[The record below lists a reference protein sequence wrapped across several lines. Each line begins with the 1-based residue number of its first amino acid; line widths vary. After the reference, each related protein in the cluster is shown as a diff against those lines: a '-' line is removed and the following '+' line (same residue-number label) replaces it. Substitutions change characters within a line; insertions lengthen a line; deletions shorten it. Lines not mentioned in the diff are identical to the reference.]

1 MDKQIIK
8 VMEALNNDKLIVKCD
23 NTKDALRN
31 IAKRINFQFDENW
44 NTRTFGSK
52 IITLLGGKVDGF
64 VIKDEYIVLKHKSGR
79 ISVFKVNPNCNNYHP
94 FIGALSYKSLNI
106 IEVMLCIDEKLT
118 REEELIESNNAKGDI
133 SSYSADRWVIHN
145 IFKNSKSPKSSE
157 SPKKPE
163 TALNYHD
170 ILLQLRVI
178 DAMYTT
184 NMSRR
189 YYGIEELASTIFEFE
204 SYEKLSERLHSY
216 LEAISKN
223 DPNAVKD
230 KRIEDLFN
238 KSYGIHKN
246 CSKAGVATSLVS
258 KYSYFA
264 LMMCS
269 DTYPNGFPI
278 YDSLAKTMLP
288 VVCKYLDEK
297 CAWKGSG
304 QNLDIDTFLKQ
315 VTALKDCL
323 CISSNMFNR
332 QLYDILDAYL
342 WTMGKINGGN
352 FSLIMSRKDYET
364 FIKNL
369 GLNSD
374 IQQNDNEN
382 TEFNETVLDRCK
394 AKISKGESPFKGCD
408 EEDFFDTLLEHLE
421 EITPAKH

>member
-1 MDKQIIK
+1 
-8 VMEALNNDKLIVKCD
+8 MEALNNDKLIVKCD
-23 NTKDALRN
+23 NTKDALRD
-31 IAKRINFQFDENW
+31 IAKKINFQYDENW

-52 IITLLGGKVDGF
+52 IITLLGGKEDGF
-64 VIKDEYIVLKHKSGR
+64 VIKDEYIVFKHQSGG
-79 ISVFKVNPNCNNYHP
+79 ISVFEVNPNSDNFH
-94 FIGALSYKSLNI
+94 SLMDNHYRRLKI
-106 IEVMLCIDEKLT
+106 IDVMLCIDKKLT
-118 REEELIESNNAKGDI
+118 REEELIESNNAKCDI

-145 IFKNSKSPKSSE
+145 IFKNSK
-157 SPKKPE
+157 

-178 DAMYTT
+178 DAMYST

-189 YYGIEELASTIFEFE
+189 YYGIEELASTILEFE
-204 SYEKLSERLHSY
+204 SYEKLAKELHSY
-216 LEAISKN
+216 LEDISKN
-223 DPNAVKD
+223 DLNAVKD
-230 KRIEDLFN
+230 KRIENLFN
-238 KSYGIHKN
+238 KSYGIHK
-246 CSKAGVATSLVS
+246 KLKQAGIATSLVS

-264 LMMCS
+264 LMMHS
-269 DTYPNGFPI
+269 REYHNGFPI

-288 VVCKYLDEK
+288 VVCKYLDVK
-297 CAWKGSG
+297 CAWKGNG

-315 VTALKDCL
+315 VTALKDSL
-323 CISSNMFNR
+323 CISSKMFNR

-382 TEFNETVLDRCK
+382 TEINETVLTKCK
-394 AKISKGESPFKGCD
+394 KIKDPFKGCD
-408 EEDFFDTLLEHLE
+408 EKDFFDTLLEHLE

>member
-1 MDKQIIK
+1 
-8 VMEALNNDKLIVKCD
+8 MEACNNDKLIVKCG
-23 NTKDALRN
+23 NTKQALRE
-31 IAKRINFQFDENW
+31 IAAKINFPFDENW

-52 IITLLGGKVDGF
+52 IITLLGGKEGGF
-64 VIKDEYIVLKHKSGR
+64 VIKDEYIVLKHQSGR
-79 ISVFKVNPNCNNYHP
+79 ISVFRVNPNCNNYHP
-94 FIGALSYKSLNI
+94 FISSLSYKRLKI

-118 REEELIESNNAKGDI
+118 REEELIESNKVKGDI

-145 IFKNSKSPKSSE
+145 IFKNSETPKNS
-157 SPKKPE
+157 E

-178 DAMYTT
+178 DAMYST

-189 YYGIEELASTIFEFE
+189 YYGIEELTSTISDFK
-204 SYEKLSERLHSY
+204 SYEILSEKLHSY

-223 DPNAVKD
+223 DSNAVKD

-246 CSKAGVATSLVS
+246 CSTAGVATSLVS

-264 LMMCS
+264 LMMYA
-269 DTYPNGFPI
+269 DKYPNGFPI

-342 WTMGKINGGN
+342 WSMGKINGGN

-369 GLNSD
+369 GLDVDN
-374 IQQNDNEN
+374 QQNDSNDIEQ
-382 TEFNETVLDRCK
+382 FNKTVLERCR
-394 AKISKGESPFKGCD
+394 KIKDPFKECE

-421 EITPAKH
+421 EITTAKQ

>member
-1 MDKQIIK
+1 
-8 VMEALNNDKLIVKCD
+8 MEAHNNDKLIVKCG
-23 NTKDALRN
+23 NTKDALRD
-31 IAKRINFQFDENW
+31 IAKKINFQYNENW

-52 IITLLGGKVDGF
+52 IITLLGGKEDGF
-64 VIKDEYIVLKHKSGR
+64 AIKDEYIVLKHKSGR

-94 FIGALSYKSLNI
+94 FINALSYESLNI
-106 IEVMLCIDEKLT
+106 IEVMLCIDEKLK
-118 REEELIESNNAKGDI
+118 REDELIESNNAKGDI

-145 IFKNSKSPKSSE
+145 IFKNSK
-157 SPKKPE
+157 

-178 DAMYTT
+178 DAMYST

-189 YYGIEELASTIFEFE
+189 YYGIEELASTILEFE
-204 SYEKLSERLHSY
+204 SYEKLARELHSY
-216 LEAISKN
+216 LENISKN
-223 DPNAVKD
+223 DLNAVKD
-230 KRIEDLFN
+230 KRIENLFN
-238 KSYGIHKN
+238 KSYGIHK
-246 CSKAGVATSLVS
+246 KLKQAGIATSLVS

-264 LMMCS
+264 LMMHS
-269 DTYPNGFPI
+269 REYHNGFPI

-288 VVCKYLDEK
+288 VVCKYLDVK
-297 CAWKGSG
+297 CAWKGNG

-315 VTALKDCL
+315 VTALKDSL
-323 CISSNMFNR
+323 CISSKMFNR

-382 TEFNETVLDRCK
+382 TEINETVLTKCK
-394 AKISKGESPFKGCD
+394 KIKDPFKGCD

-421 EITPAKH
+421 EITTAKQ

>member
-1 MDKQIIK
+1 
-8 VMEALNNDKLIVKCD
+8 MEALNNDKLIVKCG
-23 NTKDALRN
+23 NTKDALRD
-31 IAKRINFQFDENW
+31 IAKKINFQYDENW

-79 ISVFKVNPNCNNYHP
+79 ISVFKVNPNCNNYRP
-94 FIGALSYKSLNI
+94 FINAISYRSLNI

-118 REEELIESNNAKGDI
+118 REDELIESNKAKGDI

-145 IFKNSKSPKSSE
+145 IFENSK
-157 SPKKPE
+157 
-163 TALNYHD
+163 TALNYHN

-178 DAMYTT
+178 DAMYST

-189 YYGIEELASTIFEFE
+189 YYGIEELASTILEFE
-204 SYEKLSERLHSY
+204 RYEKLSEKLHLY
-216 LEAISKN
+216 LETISKN

-230 KRIEDLFN
+230 KKIEDLFN

-246 CSKAGVATSLVS
+246 CSTAGVATSLVS

-269 DTYPNGFPI
+269 DKYPNGFPI

-288 VVCKYLDEK
+288 KVCKYLGVK
-297 CAWKGSG
+297 CAWKGRG

-323 CISSNMFNR
+323 CISRNMFNR

-352 FSLIMSRKDYET
+352 FSLIMSRKGYEI

-369 GLNSD
+369 GLDVDN
-374 IQQNDNEN
+374 QQNDNDD
-382 TEFNETVLDRCK
+382 TEKFNKAVLDGCK
-394 AKISKGESPFKGCD
+394 IKISKGESPFKGCK
-408 EEDFFDTLLEHLE
+408 EDYFFDTLLEHLE

>member
-1 MDKQIIK
+1 
-8 VMEALNNDKLIVKCD
+8 MEAHNNDKLIVKCG
-23 NTKDALRN
+23 NTIQALRE
-31 IAKRINFQFDENW
+31 IAKRINFQYDENW

-52 IITLLGGKVDGF
+52 IIASLGGKEDGF
-64 VIKDEYIVLKHKSGR
+64 VIKDEYIVLKHQSGR
-79 ISVFKVNPNCNNYHP
+79 ISVFKVDPNCNNYHP
-94 FIGALSYKSLNI
+94 FIDVLSYERLNI
-106 IEVMLCIDEKLT
+106 IEVMLYIDEKLT
-118 REEELIESNNAKGDI
+118 REEDKLIKSNNTECSV

-145 IFKNSKSPKSSE
+145 IFKNSKTPKSLETPKSS
-157 SPKKPE
+157 E

-178 DAMYTT
+178 DAMYST

-189 YYGIEELASTIFEFE
+189 YYGIEELASTILKFK
-204 SYEKLSERLHSY
+204 SYEELAKELHLY
-216 LEAISKN
+216 LETISKN
-223 DPNAVKD
+223 DSNAVKD
-230 KRIEDLFN
+230 EKIEDLFN

-246 CSKAGVATSLVS
+246 CSTAGVATSLVS

-269 DTYPNGFPI
+269 NEYPNGFPI

-288 VVCKYLDEK
+288 VVCKYLDMD
-297 CAWKGSG
+297 CLWKGNG

-323 CISSNMFNR
+323 CISSDMFNR

-352 FSLIMSRKDYET
+352 FSLIMSRKDYEI

-369 GLNSD
+369 GLDVDN
-374 IQQNDNEN
+374 QQNDNNDIEQ
-382 TEFNETVLDRCK
+382 FNKTVLERCR
-394 AKISKGESPFKGCD
+394 KIKDTFKGCA

-421 EITPAKH
+421 EITTAKQ

>member
-1 MDKQIIK
+1 MDKQIFK
-8 VMEALNNDKLIVKCD
+8 VMEARNNDKLIAKCD

-31 IAKRINFQFDENW
+31 IAKRINFQYDENW

-52 IITLLGGKVDGF
+52 IITLLGGKEDGF
-64 VIKDEYIVLKHKSGR
+64 AIKDEYIVLKHKSGR
-79 ISVFKVNPNCNNYHP
+79 ISVFKVSTNCNNYHH
-94 FIGALSYKSLNI
+94 FIDALSYKSLNI

-145 IFKNSKSPKSSE
+145 IFKNS
-157 SPKKPE
+157 E

-178 DAMYTT
+178 DAMYST

-189 YYGIEELASTIFEFE
+189 YYGIEELASTISDFK
-204 SYEKLSERLHSY
+204 SYEELAKELHLY
-216 LEAISKN
+216 LETISKN
-223 DPNAVKD
+223 DPNAVKE

-238 KSYGIHKN
+238 KPYGIHKN
-246 CSKAGVATSLVS
+246 CSSAGVATSLAS

-264 LMMCS
+264 LMMCA
-269 DTYPNGFPI
+269 DKYPNGFPI

-288 VVCKYLDEK
+288 VVCKYLGVK
-297 CAWKGSG
+297 CAWKGNG

-323 CISSNMFNR
+323 CISSNIFNR

-352 FSLIMSRKDYET
+352 FSLIMSRKDYEI

-369 GLNSD
+369 GLDVDN
-374 IQQNDNEN
+374 QQNDNDD
-382 TEFNETVLDRCK
+382 TEKFNKAVLDGCK
-394 AKISKGESPFKGCD
+394 VKISNGESPFKGCD

-421 EITPAKH
+421 EITPAKQ

>member
-1 MDKQIIK
+1 
-8 VMEALNNDKLIVKCD
+8 METRNNDKLIAKCD

-31 IAKRINFQFDENW
+31 IAKRINFQYDENW

-52 IITLLGGKVDGF
+52 IITLLGGKEDGF
-64 VIKDEYIVLKHKSGR
+64 AIKDEYIVLKHKSGR

-94 FIGALSYKSLNI
+94 FINALSYESLNI
-106 IEVMLCIDEKLT
+106 IEVMLCIDEKLK
-118 REEELIESNNAKGDI
+118 REDELIELNKAKGDI

-145 IFKNSKSPKSSE
+145 IFKNSKTSKSSE
-157 SPKKPE
+157 SPKSSKTP
-163 TALNYHD
+163 LNYHD

-178 DAMYTT
+178 DAMYST

-189 YYGIEELASTIFEFE
+189 YYGIEELASTILEFN
-204 SYEKLSERLHSY
+204 SYKELAKELHSY

-223 DPNAVKD
+223 DSNAAKD

-246 CSKAGVATSLVS
+246 CSTAGVATSLAS

-264 LMMCS
+264 LMMC
-269 DTYPNGFPI
+269 DDKYPNGFPI

-288 VVCKYLDEK
+288 KVCEYLDMD
-297 CAWKGSG
+297 CLWKGNG

-315 VTALKDCL
+315 VTALKDSL
-323 CISSNMFNR
+323 CISRNMFNR

-369 GLNSD
+369 GLDVDN
-374 IQQNDNEN
+374 QQNDNNDIEQ
-382 TEFNETVLDRCK
+382 FNKTVLERCR
-394 AKISKGESPFKGCD
+394 KIKDPFKGCT
-408 EEDFFDTLLEHLE
+408 EEDFFDTLLEHLLE
-421 EITPAKH
+421 LNQND

>member
-1 MDKQIIK
+1 MDKQIFK
-8 VMEALNNDKLIVKCD
+8 VMEAHNNDKLIVKCG
-23 NTKDALRN
+23 NTKDALRD
-31 IAKRINFQFDENW
+31 IAKKINFQYNENW

-52 IITLLGGKVDGF
+52 IITLLGGKEDGF
-64 VIKDEYIVLKHKSGR
+64 AIKDEYIVLKHKSGR

-94 FIGALSYKSLNI
+94 FINALSYESLNI
-106 IEVMLCIDEKLT
+106 IEVMLCIDEKLK
-118 REEELIESNNAKGDI
+118 REDELIELNKVKGDI

-145 IFKNSKSPKSSE
+145 IFKNSKTPKSL
-157 SPKKPE
+157 E
-163 TALNYHD
+163 TVLNYHD

-178 DAMYTT
+178 DAMYST

-189 YYGIEELASTIFEFE
+189 YYGIEELASTILGFKG
-204 SYEKLSERLHSY
+204 YEELAKELHSY

-230 KRIEDLFN
+230 KKIENLFN

-246 CSKAGVATSLVS
+246 CSTAGVATSLVS

-269 DTYPNGFPI
+269 NEYPNGFPI

-288 VVCKYLDEK
+288 KVCEYLDMD
-297 CAWKGSG
+297 CLWKGNG
-304 QNLDIDTFLKQ
+304 QNLGIDTFLKQ
-315 VTALKDCL
+315 VAALKDCL
-323 CISSNMFNR
+323 CISSNMFSR

-382 TEFNETVLDRCK
+382 TEKFNETVLTKCK
-394 AKISKGESPFKGCD
+394 NAKDPFKGCT
-408 EEDFFDTLLEHLE
+408 EEDFFDTLLEQLLE
-421 EITPAKH
+421 LNQND

>member
-1 MDKQIIK
+1 
-8 VMEALNNDKLIVKCD
+8 MEARNNDKLIAKCD

-31 IAKRINFQFDENW
+31 IAKRINSQFDENW

-52 IITLLGGKVDGF
+52 IITLLGGKEDGF
-64 VIKDEYIVLKHKSGR
+64 AIKDEYIVLKHKSGR

-94 FIGALSYKSLNI
+94 FISSLSYKRLKI
-106 IEVMLCIDEKLT
+106 IEVMLCIDQKLT
-118 REEELIESNNAKGDI
+118 QEEKLIESNKVKDDI

-145 IFKNSKSPKSSE
+145 IFKNSKTPKSLETPKSSKT
-157 SPKKPE
+157 P
-163 TALNYHD
+163 LNYHD

-178 DAMYTT
+178 DAMYST

-189 YYGIEELASTIFEFE
+189 YYGIEELASTILKFK
-204 SYEKLSERLHSY
+204 SYEELAKELHLY
-216 LEAISKN
+216 LETISKN
-223 DPNAVKD
+223 DPNAVKE
-230 KRIEDLFN
+230 KRIEDMFN
-238 KSYGIHKN
+238 KPYGIHKN
-246 CSKAGVATSLVS
+246 CSSAGVATSLVS

-264 LMMCS
+264 LMMCA
-269 DTYPNGFPI
+269 DKYPNGFPI

-288 VVCKYLDEK
+288 IVCKYLGVR
-297 CAWKGSG
+297 CAWKGNG

-323 CISSNMFNR
+323 CISSNIFNR

-352 FSLIMSRKDYET
+352 FSLIMSRKDYEI

-369 GLNSD
+369 GLDVYN
-374 IQQNDNEN
+374 QQNDNDD
-382 TEFNETVLDRCK
+382 TEKFNKAVLDGCK
-394 AKISKGESPFKGCD
+394 VKISKGESLFKGCD

-421 EITPAKH
+421 EITPAKQ

>member
-1 MDKQIIK
+1 
-8 VMEALNNDKLIVKCD
+8 MEALNNDKLIVKCG
-23 NTKDALRN
+23 NTKDALRD
-31 IAKRINFQFDENW
+31 IAKKINFQYDENW

-52 IITLLGGKVDGF
+52 IIASLGGEVDGF
-64 VIKDEYIVLKHKSGR
+64 VIKDEYIVFKHQNGG
-79 ISVFKVNPNCNNYHP
+79 ISVFKVNPNSDNFH
-94 FIGALSYKSLNI
+94 SLMDKHYRRLKI
-106 IEVMLCIDEKLT
+106 IDVMLCIDKKLT
-118 REEELIESNNAKGDI
+118 REEDLIESKKANGDI

-145 IFKNSKSPKSSE
+145 IFKNTKTLKSS
-157 SPKKPE
+157 E

-178 DAMYTT
+178 DAMYST

-189 YYGIEELASTIFEFE
+189 YYGIEELASTILEFN
-204 SYEKLSERLHSY
+204 SYKELAKELHLY
-216 LEAISKN
+216 LENISKN
-223 DPNAVKD
+223 DPNAVKE

-246 CSKAGVATSLVS
+246 CSTAGVATSLAS

-269 DTYPNGFPI
+269 NEYPNGFPI

-288 VVCKYLDEK
+288 VVCKYLGVK
-297 CAWKGSG
+297 CAWKGNG

-323 CISSNMFNR
+323 CISSNIFNR

-352 FSLIMSRKDYET
+352 FSLIMSRKDYEI

-369 GLNSD
+369 GLDVDN
-374 IQQNDNEN
+374 QQNDSNDKEKIN
-382 TEFNETVLDRCK
+382 NTVLDGCK

-421 EITPAKH
+421 ELTTAKQ

>member
-1 MDKQIIK
+1 
-8 VMEALNNDKLIVKCD
+8 MEALNNDKLIVKCD
-23 NTKDALRN
+23 NTKDALRD
-31 IAKRINFQFDENW
+31 IAKKINFQYDENW

-52 IITLLGGKVDGF
+52 IITLLGGKEDGF
-64 VIKDEYIVLKHKSGR
+64 VIKDEYIVFKHQSGG
-79 ISVFKVNPNCNNYHP
+79 ISVFEVNPNSDNFH
-94 FIGALSYKSLNI
+94 SLMDNHYRRLKI
-106 IEVMLCIDEKLT
+106 IDVMLCIDKKLT

-145 IFKNSKSPKSSE
+145 IFKNSK
-157 SPKKPE
+157 

-178 DAMYTT
+178 DAMYST

-189 YYGIEELASTIFEFE
+189 YYGIEELASTILEFE
-204 SYEKLSERLHSY
+204 SYEKLAKELHSY
-216 LEAISKN
+216 LEDISKN
-223 DPNAVKD
+223 DLNAVKD
-230 KRIEDLFN
+230 KRIENLFN
-238 KSYGIHKN
+238 KSYGIHK
-246 CSKAGVATSLVS
+246 KLKQAGIATSLVS

-264 LMMCS
+264 LMMHS
-269 DTYPNGFPI
+269 REYHNGFPI

-288 VVCKYLDEK
+288 VVCKYLDVK
-297 CAWKGSG
+297 CAWKGNG

-315 VTALKDCL
+315 VTALKDSL
-323 CISSNMFNR
+323 CISSKMFNR

-382 TEFNETVLDRCK
+382 TEINETVLTKCK
-394 AKISKGESPFKGCD
+394 KIKDPFKGCD
-408 EEDFFDTLLEHLE
+408 EKDFFDTLLEHLE